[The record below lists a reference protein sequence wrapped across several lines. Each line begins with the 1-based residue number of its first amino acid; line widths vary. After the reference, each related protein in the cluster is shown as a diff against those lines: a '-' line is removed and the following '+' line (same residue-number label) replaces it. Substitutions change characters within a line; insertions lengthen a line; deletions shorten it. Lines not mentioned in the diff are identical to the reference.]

1 MYINVLGFFLMA
13 QSRSVSAGGGL
24 VSRLAAVA
32 RIAVRYEQAYDIIDE
47 LARMPERYPELFSK
61 LTRVVAKTLSD
72 VERKLSE
79 KKDETLEKAERVLL
93 TWGRLLEE
101 FLRALED
108 MSEKERDA
116 TLRKFAALALAPSA
130 FAIKVERILRG

>member
-1 MYINVLGFFLMA
+1 MLLEFFLMA
-13 QSRSVSAGGGL
+13 QPRTVSASGDL

-61 LTRVVAKTLSD
+61 LTRVIAKTLSD
-72 VERKLSE
+72 VERKLNE
-79 KKDETLEKAERVLL
+79 KKDDTLEKAERGLL
-93 TWGRLLEE
+93 MWGRLLEE
-101 FLRALED
+101 FLRALD
-108 MSEKERDA
+108 GMSEKERDA

-130 FAIKVERILRG
+130 FTIKVERILRE

>member
-1 MYINVLGFFLMA
+1 MA
-13 QSRSVSAGGGL
+13 QPRTVSASGDL

-61 LTRVVAKTLSD
+61 LTRVIAKTLSD
-72 VERKLSE
+72 VERKLNE
-79 KKDETLEKAERVLL
+79 KKDDTLVKAERGLL
-93 TWGRLLEE
+93 MWGRLLEE
-101 FLRALED
+101 FLRALEG

-116 TLRKFAALALAPSA
+116 ALRKFAALALAPSA
-130 FAIKVERILRG
+130 FTIKVERILRE

>member
-1 MYINVLGFFLMA
+1 MA
-13 QSRSVSAGGGL
+13 QPRTVSASGDL

-61 LTRVVAKTLSD
+61 LTRVIAKTLSD

-79 KKDETLEKAERVLL
+79 KKDDTLEKAERGLL
-93 TWGRLLEE
+93 MWGRLLEE
-101 FLRALED
+101 FLRALD
-108 MSEKERDA
+108 GMSEKERDA

-130 FAIKVERILRG
+130 FTIKVERILRE

>member
-1 MYINVLGFFLMA
+1 MA
-13 QSRSVSAGGGL
+13 QPRTVSASGDL
-24 VSRLAAVA
+24 VSRLSAVA

-61 LTRVVAKTLSD
+61 LTRVIAKTLSD
-72 VERKLSE
+72 VERKLNE

-93 TWGRLLEE
+93 TWGRLLDE

>member
-1 MYINVLGFFLMA
+1 MYINALGFFLMA
-13 QSRSVSAGGGL
+13 QPRTVSASGDL

-61 LTRVVAKTLSD
+61 LTRVIAKTLSD
-72 VERKLSE
+72 VERKLNE
-79 KKDETLEKAERVLL
+79 KKDDTLEKAERGLL
-93 TWGRLLEE
+93 MWGRLLEE
-101 FLRALED
+101 FLRALD
-108 MSEKERDA
+108 GMSEKERDA

-130 FAIKVERILRG
+130 FTIKVERILRG

>member
-1 MYINVLGFFLMA
+1 MLLEFFLMA
-13 QSRSVSAGGGL
+13 QPRTVSASGDL

-72 VERKLSE
+72 VERKLNE
-79 KKDETLEKAERVLL
+79 KKDDTLEKAERGLL
-93 TWGRLLEE
+93 MWGRLLEE
-101 FLRALED
+101 FLRALD
-108 MSEKERDA
+108 GMSEKERDA

-130 FAIKVERILRG
+130 FTIKVERILRE

>member
-1 MYINVLGFFLMA
+1 MA
-13 QSRSVSAGGGL
+13 QPRTVSASGDL

-61 LTRVVAKTLSD
+61 LTRVIAKTLSD
-72 VERKLSE
+72 VERKLNE
-79 KKDETLEKAERVLL
+79 KKDDTLEKAERGLL
-93 TWGRLLEE
+93 MWGRLLEE
-101 FLRALED
+101 FLRMLDD

-130 FAIKVERILRG
+130 FTIKVERILRE

>member
-1 MYINVLGFFLMA
+1 MA

-72 VERKLSE
+72 AERKLSE

-101 FLRALED
+101 FLRALD
-108 MSEKERDA
+108 GMSERRSGTQRFVNSRRLRWRLVPSQSRWKE
-116 TLRKFAALALAPSA
+116 S
-130 FAIKVERILRG
+130 

>member
-1 MYINVLGFFLMA
+1 MA
-13 QSRSVSAGGGL
+13 QPRTVSASGDL

-61 LTRVVAKTLSD
+61 LTRVIAKTLSD
-72 VERKLSE
+72 VERKLNE
-79 KKDETLEKAERVLL
+79 KKDDTLEKAERGLL
-93 TWGRLLEE
+93 MWGRLLEE
-101 FLRALED
+101 FLRALD
-108 MSEKERDA
+108 GMSEKERDA

-130 FAIKVERILRG
+130 FTIKVERILRG

>member
-1 MYINVLGFFLMA
+1 MLLEFFLMA
-13 QSRSVSAGGGL
+13 QPRTVSASGDL

-61 LTRVVAKTLSD
+61 LTRVIAKTLSD
-72 VERKLSE
+72 VERKLNE
-79 KKDETLEKAERVLL
+79 KKDDTLVKAERGLL
-93 TWGRLLEE
+93 MWGRLLEE

>member
-1 MYINVLGFFLMA
+1 MLLEFFLMA
-13 QSRSVSAGGGL
+13 QPRTVSASGDL

-61 LTRVVAKTLSD
+61 LTRVIAKTLSD
-72 VERKLSE
+72 VERKLNE
-79 KKDETLEKAERVLL
+79 KKDDTLVKAERGLL
-93 TWGRLLEE
+93 MWGRLLEE
-101 FLRALED
+101 FLRALEG

-116 TLRKFAALALAPSA
+116 ALRKFAALALAPSA
-130 FAIKVERILRG
+130 FTIKVERILRE

>member
-1 MYINVLGFFLMA
+1 
-13 QSRSVSAGGGL
+13 
-24 VSRLAAVA
+24 VA

-93 TWGRLLEE
+93 TWGRLLDE

>member
-1 MYINVLGFFLMA
+1 MLLEFFLMA
-13 QSRSVSAGGGL
+13 QPRTVSASGDL

-72 VERKLSE
+72 VERKLNE
-79 KKDETLEKAERVLL
+79 KKDDTLEKAERGLL
-93 TWGRLLEE
+93 MWGRLLEE
-101 FLRALED
+101 FLRMLD
-108 MSEKERDA
+108 GMSEKERDA

-130 FAIKVERILRG
+130 FTIKVERILRE

>member
-1 MYINVLGFFLMA
+1 M
-13 QSRSVSAGGGL
+13 
-24 VSRLAAVA
+24 
-32 RIAVRYEQAYDIIDE
+32 
-47 LARMPERYPELFSK
+47 
-61 LTRVVAKTLSD
+61 VAKTLSD

-93 TWGRLLEE
+93 TWGRLLDE

>member
-1 MYINVLGFFLMA
+1 MA

-24 VSRLAAVA
+24 VSRLATVA

-93 TWGRLLEE
+93 TWGRLLDE
-101 FLRALED
+101 FLRALEN

>member
-1 MYINVLGFFLMA
+1 MLLEFFLMA
-13 QSRSVSAGGGL
+13 QPRTVSASGDL

-72 VERKLSE
+72 VERKLNE
-79 KKDETLEKAERVLL
+79 KKDDTLEKAERGLL
-93 TWGRLLEE
+93 MWGRLLEE
-101 FLRALED
+101 FLRALD
-108 MSEKERDA
+108 GMSEKERDA
-116 TLRKFAALALAPSA
+116 ALRKFAALALAPSA
-130 FAIKVERILRG
+130 FTIKVERILRE

>member
-1 MYINVLGFFLMA
+1 MLLEFFLMA
-13 QSRSVSAGGGL
+13 QPRTVSASGDL

-61 LTRVVAKTLSD
+61 LTRVIAKTLSD
-72 VERKLSE
+72 VERKLNE
-79 KKDETLEKAERVLL
+79 KKDDTLVKAERGLL
-93 TWGRLLEE
+93 MWGRLLEE
-101 FLRALED
+101 FLRALD
-108 MSEKERDA
+108 GMSEKERDA

-130 FAIKVERILRG
+130 FTIKVERILRE

>member
-1 MYINVLGFFLMA
+1 MA
-13 QSRSVSAGGGL
+13 QPRTVSASGDL

-32 RIAVRYEQAYDIIDE
+32 RIAVRCEQAYDIIDE

-61 LTRVVAKTLSD
+61 LTRVIAKTLSD

-79 KKDETLEKAERVLL
+79 KKDDTLVKAERGLL
-93 TWGRLLEE
+93 MWGRLLEE
-101 FLRALED
+101 FLRALEG

-130 FAIKVERILRG
+130 FTIKVERILRE

>member
-1 MYINVLGFFLMA
+1 MA
-13 QSRSVSAGGGL
+13 QPRTVSASGDL

-72 VERKLSE
+72 VERKLNE
-79 KKDETLEKAERVLL
+79 KKDDTLEKAERGLL
-93 TWGRLLEE
+93 MWGRLLEE
-101 FLRALED
+101 FLRMLD
-108 MSEKERDA
+108 GMSEKERDA

-130 FAIKVERILRG
+130 FTIKVERILRE